1 MQQSVTQSDLSVFA
15 PFHSLI
21 PSKIGE
27 LTMSNSPVHF
37 QKTLARPV
45 DISGIGVHSGRYIE
59 STIHPAPDHHGIVF
73 HRTDV
78 SDSNNII
85 PATVDYAVPHQLCTR
100 IQNHDGVGVNTIEH
114 FMAAFHGLG
123 IDNVLI
129 EVDGPEMPILDGSS
143 TLIID
148 LLTKAGL
155 SEQKEARQVLVIVD
169 DVEIDLGNGSRARL
183 SPHNHLELDVSIDF
197 EDQLIGQQSLYYS
210 HDKNAFLTRLADAR
224 TFCMLKDVETMRSS
238 GLARGGSLDN
248 AVVVHE
254 GSVLNNDGLRGND
267 EFVRHKALDCL
278 GDLYLLGMAVR
289 AKLTTTRPGHMLS
302 TKLLQAVMARP
313 DCFVIEN
320 KPDTGLPQ
328 AGTWTYPETAV
339 AAHS

>member
-1 MQQSVTQSDLSVFA
+1 MTMANSSVQ
-15 PFHSLI
+15 
-21 PSKIGE
+21 
-27 LTMSNSPVHF
+27 F
-37 QKTLARPV
+37 QNTLARTV
-45 DISGIGVHSGRYIE
+45 EISGIGVHSGRFIE
-59 STIHPAPDHHGIVF
+59 ATIHPAPANHGVIF
-73 HRTDV
+73 HRIDV
-78 SDSNNII
+78 ADSDNMI

-100 IQNHDGVGVNTIEH
+100 IENRDGVGVNTIEH

-123 IDNVLI
+123 VDNLLI

-148 LLTKAGL
+148 LLTQAGL
-155 SEQKEARQVLVIVD
+155 EEQTETRQVFVITE
-169 DVEIDLGNGSRARL
+169 DVEIDLGNGRQARL
-183 SPHNHLELDVSIDF
+183 SPNDQLELDISIDF
-197 EDQLIGQQSLYYS
+197 EDQLIGQQTLLYS
-210 HDKNAFLTRLADAR
+210 HNSDAFQTKLADAR

-254 GSVLNNDGLRGND
+254 GAVLNDDGLRGDD

-289 AKLTTTRPGHMLS
+289 AKLTTSRPGHALS
-302 TKLLQAVMARP
+302 TQLLQAVMAQP
-313 DCFVIEN
+313 NCFVIEN
-320 KPDTGLPQ
+320 Q
-328 AGTWTYPETAV
+328 ADIGHPSTGTWTYPETAV

>member
-1 MQQSVTQSDLSVFA
+1 M
-15 PFHSLI
+15 
-21 PSKIGE
+21 SKNTA
-27 LTMSNSPVHF
+27 LLQN
-37 QKTLARPV
+37 TLAHHV
-45 DISGIGVHSGRYIE
+45 EVSGIGVHSGRYIE
-59 STIHPAPDHHGIVF
+59 LTIYPAPANHGIIF

-78 SDSNNII
+78 TDSDYVI
-85 PATVDYAVPHQLCTR
+85 PATIDYAVPHQLCTR
-100 IQNHDGVGVNTIEH
+100 IENPDGVGVNTIEH

-123 IDNVLI
+123 IDNLLI
-129 EVDGPEMPILDGSS
+129 EINGPEMPILDGSS

-148 LLTKAGL
+148 LLTQAGL
-155 SEQKEARQVLVIVD
+155 QEQSKAKQVLVIVN
-169 DVEIDLGNGSRARL
+169 DVEIDLGDGRHARL
-183 SPHNHLELDVSIDF
+183 SPHDELELNISIDF
-197 EDQLIGQQSLYYS
+197 EDQLIGKQSICYS
-210 HDKNAFLTRLADAR
+210 HDSDMFKTKLADAR
-224 TFCMLKDVETMRSS
+224 TFCMLKDVETMRST

-254 GSVLNNDGLRGND
+254 GAVLNDDGLRSDD

-289 AKLTTTRPGHMLS
+289 AKLTTSRPGHALS
-302 TKLLQAVMARP
+302 TQLLQVVMARP

-320 KPDTGLPQ
+320 KAETGFSQ

>member
-1 MQQSVTQSDLSVFA
+1 M
-15 PFHSLI
+15 
-21 PSKIGE
+21 
-27 LTMSNSPVHF
+27 TMSIVQF
-37 QKTLARPV
+37 QNTLARPV
-45 DISGIGVHSGRYIE
+45 EISGIGVHSGRYIE
-59 STIHPAPDHHGIVF
+59 IIIYPAPAHHGIVF

-78 SDSNNII
+78 SDSDNTI

-100 IQNHDGVGVNTIEH
+100 IENDDGVGVNTIEH

-123 IDNVLI
+123 IDNLLI

-143 TLIID
+143 SMIIG
-148 LLTKAGL
+148 LLTQAGL
-155 SEQKEARQVLVIVD
+155 QEQTEARQVLVIVD
-169 DVEIDLGNGSRARL
+169 DVEIDLGNGKHARL
-183 SPHNHLELDVSIDF
+183 SPHDQLELDVCIDF
-197 EDQLIGQQSLYYS
+197 EDRLIGKQSLSYS
-210 HDKNAFLTRLADAR
+210 HDRDAFQTELADAR

-254 GSVLNNDGLRGND
+254 GSVLNDDGLRGDD
-267 EFVRHKALDCL
+267 EFVRHKTLDCL

-289 AKLTTTRPGHMLS
+289 AKLTTSRPSHALS

-320 KPDTGLPQ
+320 KAKADHPR